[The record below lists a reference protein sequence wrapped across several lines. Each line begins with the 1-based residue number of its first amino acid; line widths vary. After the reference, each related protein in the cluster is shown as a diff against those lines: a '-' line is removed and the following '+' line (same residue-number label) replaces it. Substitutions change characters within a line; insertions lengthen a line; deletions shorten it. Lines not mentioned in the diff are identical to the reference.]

1 MLIRS
6 LTSGTMTPDDGLRKL
21 LSVYVAGRMHERRYC
36 IHCQSRWTTIHMR
49 VWDAASI
56 RELLNCG
63 LDEFIFK
70 VMVTIPVVCK
80 IDNDPLIVRL
90 SSFDNI

>member
-6 LTSGTMTPDDGLRKL
+6 LTRGTMPPDDGLRKL
-21 LSVYVAGRMHERRYC
+21 LSVYVAGRMHDRKYC
-36 IHCQSRWTTIHMR
+36 CHCQSRSTTIHMR
-49 VWDAASI
+49 IWDAASI

-70 VMVTIPVVCK
+70 VMVTIPAVCK
-80 IDNDPLIVRL
+80 IDKDPLIVRL
-90 SSFDNI
+90 SLFDDI